1 MTIRNN
7 ITFATIRPD
16 AGLKAALGKDRAG
29 VIGAVTLSGLRGRG
43 GAGFPT
49 GMKWKIASDDPGK
62 NKVVICNA
70 DEGEPGTFKDRT
82 ILSEWADL
90 VFEGMTIAGYATG
103 ASLGV
108 VYLRGEYA
116 YLRKPLEDKLALR
129 RKNGTLGDN
138 ILGKAGFSFDIH
150 IHMGCG
156 AYICGEES
164 ALIESLE
171 GKRGESRNRPPF
183 PVTKGLFGAP
193 TVVNNVETLAWITAI
208 FALGPDWFK
217 HIGTEKSSG
226 FKLLSIS
233 GDVARPGVYEFPMG
247 TKISSIL
254 EAAGATNTKAAVI
267 GGGAGVLVPAKDFN
281 RTICFEDVAT
291 GGSVIVLNES
301 RDLLDLVENFQEFFA
316 DESCGQCPICRIG
329 NIKLLEGI
337 RMLKNGQ
344 CTTKYLQELC
354 SLGASMQAASKCGL
368 GQASPNVFLSVI
380 QHYKR
385 EIMGRPQTDDR
396 AANVREAS

>member
-1 MTIRNN
+1 
-7 ITFATIRPD
+7 
-16 AGLKAALGKDRAG
+16 
-29 VIGAVTLSGLRGRG
+29 
-43 GAGFPT
+43 
-49 GMKWKIASDDPGK
+49 
-62 NKVVICNA
+62 
-70 DEGEPGTFKDRT
+70 
-82 ILSEWADL
+82 
-90 VFEGMTIAGYATG
+90 
-103 ASLGV
+103 
-108 VYLRGEYA
+108 
-116 YLRKPLEDKLALR
+116 
-129 RKNGTLGDN
+129 
-138 ILGKAGFSFDIH
+138 
-150 IHMGCG
+150 
-156 AYICGEES
+156 
-164 ALIESLE
+164 
-171 GKRGESRNRPPF
+171 
-183 PVTKGLFGAP
+183 
-193 TVVNNVETLAWITAI
+193 NVETLAWITAI